1 MWTARTGSRPSR
13 PSWPRPAPSH
23 WLAGLLASL
32 LASAA
37 AAQPAPPRN
46 RIYPLQGTTAR
57 LPVEA
62 TPGAEYQVQTEAG
75 AIIRPWGPAG
85 PDGTL
90 RLPPGGWYRLIRR
103 DAVGEAEALGHRFAA
118 GLVILVTGQ
127 SQAAALFAD
136 GPAVSGAFP
145 PEATD
150 PPAPPV
156 SVLLQTCDGRPG
168 CGADGTTWTKAGD
181 RLGAR
186 ALLAG
191 LARRLGPGLPLALA
205 NAAWGGAG
213 AADLADPA
221 SPAGRNLR
229 RIAAAAAP
237 ASAALILAHG
247 TADALLGTPAEAYVT
262 SMAQVVA
269 AMRATSPAMPVL
281 LAPLSPL
288 LGQTRLLGSGSLP
301 TWLLPWDSTTL
312 ARRPLDPQTEAA
324 AAAIRQA
331 QQQLRRD
338 LDLGH
343 GGDMAGVTPGLDGIH
358 WTAQGLRLAVRE
370 AAAALAAALAPPP

>member
-1 MWTARTGSRPSR
+1 MWTARTGSRPSP
-13 PSWPRPAPSH
+13 PSWPSPAPRR
-23 WLAGLLASL
+23 WLAGILGASL
-32 LASAA
+32 TLPA
-37 AAQPAPPRN
+37 AAQSGPPHN
-46 RIYPLQGTTAR
+46 RIYPLQNGLAR

-62 TPGAEYQVQTEAG
+62 SPGAEYQVQSEAG

-90 RLPPGGWYRLIRR
+90 HLPPGGWYRLVRR

-127 SQAAALFAD
+127 SQASAVFAD

-156 SVLLQTCDGRPG
+156 SALLQACEGRPG
-168 CGADGTTWTKAGD
+168 CGADGTTWTAAGD

-205 NAAWGGAG
+205 DGAWGGAG
-213 AADLADPA
+213 AADLADPT

-247 TADALLGTPAEAYVT
+247 TADALLGTPAEAYAAR
-262 SMAQVVA
+262 MAQVVA
-269 AMRATSPAMPVL
+269 VLRDTSPAMPVL
-281 LAPLSPL
+281 IAPLSPL
-288 LGQTRLLGSGSLP
+288 LGQTKLLGSGSLA
-301 TWLLPWDSTTL
+301 TWLLPWDSTAL
-312 ARRPLDPQTEAA
+312 ARLPLDPQTEAA

-331 QQQLRRD
+331 QQQFRRN

-343 GGDMAGVTPGLDGIH
+343 GGDMAGVSPGLDGIH
-358 WTAQGLRLAVRE
+358 WTAQGLRLAMRE
-370 AAAALAAALAPPP
+370 AAAALAATLAPPP